1 MDDFLTVPQA
11 AQRGR
16 VVPGT
21 VYRWLAE
28 GRLTKYKN
36 GAGRVFVDP
45 AELDRLT
52 EIKPVT
58 VTVSAASP
66 VVTGAAS

>member
-16 VVPGT
+16 VANGT

-45 AELDRLT
+45 KELDELT
-52 EIKPVT
+52 EIKPVPT
-58 VTVSAASP
+58 SDREAS
-66 VVTGAAS
+66 